1 MDVHEFIAYS
11 DKHFRFLEKEFG
23 FSKSRTRKDRDSN
36 PFKVQYENETTI
48 VIVEGVHY
56 GFGVAV
62 WLISRDPS
70 LMRFRRYDLRDLL
83 SIRCPGYVPP
93 VAKPT
98 DTTNIQK
105 RRIREYAPALKAYA
119 RDVLTGDFGIFP
131 ELAMR
136 VERRFEE
143 DRYDQEPKDEGRE
156 KSQ

>member
-1 MDVHEFIAYS
+1 MSLLHTPTSISGFLKGSLVFQSRALVMTVIRIRSKYS
-11 DKHFRFLEKEFG
+11 M
-23 FSKSRTRKDRDSN
+23 
-36 PFKVQYENETTI
+36 ENETTI

-119 RDVLTGDFGIFP
+119 RDVRNRSRAREGDRPIFTGKRQSGAA
-131 ELAMR
+131 L
-136 VERRFEE
+136 
-143 DRYDQEPKDEGRE
+143 
-156 KSQ
+156 